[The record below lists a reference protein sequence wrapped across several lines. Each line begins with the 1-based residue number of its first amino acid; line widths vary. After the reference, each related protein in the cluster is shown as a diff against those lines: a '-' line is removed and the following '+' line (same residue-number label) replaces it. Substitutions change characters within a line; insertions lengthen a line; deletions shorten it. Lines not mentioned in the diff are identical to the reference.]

1 MWVEGWG
8 SWVGAYA
15 VCRGEEWHARRGK
28 ELWAGV
34 KDLGFRVSGLGFR
47 GGKELWF
54 GVWGS
59 GRAAQAT

>member
-15 VCRGEEWHARRGK
+15 VCRGEERHARRGK

-34 KDLGFRVSGLGFR
+34 KDLGFRV
-47 GGKELWF
+47 
-54 GVWGS
+54 
-59 GRAAQAT
+59 